1 MPPNVI
7 HRTSGSP
14 MSEIDLQLPEPFI
27 FAVDLQVRI
36 SDLDYR
42 NHLSSD
48 AVLKLI
54 NEARV
59 RFFDQLGYTE
69 IDIEGVG
76 LVFADAYFVFRSSA
90 FYADLLTVAVAV
102 DGFSRYGCDFFYKIS
117 HKGTGQEVA
126 RSKSGIVFFDYHQ
139 NKMAPVPEA
148 FKRKIESCKPGSM
161 ENGKGG
167 SG

>member
-1 MPPNVI
+1 
-7 HRTSGSP
+7 
-14 MSEIDLQLPEPFI
+14 MSDMDLQLPEPFI
-27 FAVDLQVRI
+27 FTVDLHVRI
-36 SDLDYR
+36 SDIDYR

-59 RFFDQLGYTE
+59 RFLDQLGYTE

-76 LVFADAYFVFRSSA
+76 LVFADAAFVFRSPA
-90 FYADLLTVAVAV
+90 FYADLLTVEVAV
-102 DGFSRYGCDFFYKIS
+102 DGFNRYGCDFFYKVS
-117 HKGTGQEVA
+117 NKETGQEVA

-148 FKRKIESCKPGSM
+148 FKRKIESCKPGSA
-161 ENGKGG
+161 ETGTGEPG
-167 SG
+167 